1 MPSSVHKNENNG
13 SLVSSS
19 LSRSSVYNNNE
30 LSTSPAALRGQF
42 MTTQVFHDL
51 MMDSNN
57 SGPDSVYDSSS
68 PSMSIHS
75 NHSSDADSPHS
86 QSALSIAAAHSTQ
99 DHHRPST
106 YAYPTSNT
114 SSPLSK
120 SSYQPNQGPPLSH
133 NGYGYYYNTPL
144 TNRSQHNNN
153 DINRNNLE
161 NYNQSFEAK
170 SNEQK
175 KTECASSM
183 LTSTKSSC
191 DDVLTAAADSQ
202 SHCCEEM
209 LENVLVEGTLHSHDN
224 FQLTHQVLNCD
235 DRSDD
240 QKTNYSCNKTLSKVT
255 KTHSTNKKNTKSAI
269 AAVQQRYAA
278 NMRER
283 KRMQSINDA
292 FEGLRQHIPTL
303 PYEKRLSK
311 VDTLRL
317 TIG

>member
-1 MPSSVHKNENNG
+1 
-13 SLVSSS
+13 
-19 LSRSSVYNNNE
+19 
-30 LSTSPAALRGQF
+30 

-68 PSMSIHS
+68 PSMSVHS

-161 NYNQSFEAK
+161 NYNQFEAK

-175 KTECASSM
+175 KPESASSN

-209 LENVLVEGTLHSHDN
+209 LENVLVEGTLHSYDN